1 MNGRTVRGRLGNL
14 TGMGAGVG
22 AGQRAVPA
30 RRTGTG
36 AQRTAPGMLPP
47 KKTLTGARKTEAARR
62 AAAVAAGRAVTG
74 VQMSEVERRRINES
88 LPRPTDQ
95 VRGDGGATRTPPAT
109 KQPVYNAQ
117 GRPIGAIRFDPRTGE
132 SVFIPPRNAR

>member
-14 TGMGAGVG
+14 TEK
-22 AGQRAVPA
+22 R
-30 RRTGTG
+30 TG
-36 AQRTAPGMLPP
+36 AQR
-47 KKTLTGARKTEAARR
+47 TEAARR
-62 AAAVAAGRAVTG
+62 AGALASGSVRRAVTG
-74 VQMSEVERRRINES
+74 VQLTAPERQRINES
-88 LPRPTDQ
+88 LPRPTDR